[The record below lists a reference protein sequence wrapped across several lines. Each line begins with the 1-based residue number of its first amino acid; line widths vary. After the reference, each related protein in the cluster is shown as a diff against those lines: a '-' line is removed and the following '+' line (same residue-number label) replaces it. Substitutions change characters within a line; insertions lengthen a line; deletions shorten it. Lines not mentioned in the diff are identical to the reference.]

1 MHSETV
7 FEAIEPLIADELIDD
22 ILFQVK
28 SGKEATIFCC
38 SGGVRSRAELLA
50 VKVYKAQRFRAFRD
64 DSIYQAG
71 RVILDRRSARA
82 AAKRTRFGR
91 EVKASAWTNGEYE
104 TLQVLHRARAR
115 VPRPFGHSDGAV
127 AMEWIGAAD
136 RPAPQLKDAD
146 LDHDQARLIFEQVIA
161 EIELWLACNV
171 VHGDL
176 SAYNLLWDGQR
187 LVAIDFP
194 QASDPRSNPNAEW
207 LLARDIQHV
216 CQSFGR
222 WGIESDP
229 GGLTEDMWDRFLRGQ
244 L

>member
-1 MHSETV
+1 
-7 FEAIEPLIADELIDD
+7 
-22 ILFQVK
+22 
-28 SGKEATIFCC
+28 
-38 SGGVRSRAELLA
+38 
-50 VKVYKAQRFRAFRD
+50 
-64 DSIYQAG
+64 
-71 RVILDRRSARA
+71 
-82 AAKRTRFGR
+82 
-91 EVKASAWTNGEYE
+91 
-104 TLQVLHRARAR
+104 
-115 VPRPFGHSDGAV
+115 
-127 AMEWIGAAD
+127 MEWIGDAD

-146 LDHDQARLIFEQVIA
+146 LDHDQARWIFDQVIA

-194 QASDPRSNPNAEW
+194 QASDPRLNPNAAW

-216 CQSFGR
+216 CQAFAR

-229 GGLTEDMWDRFLRGQ
+229 GALIDDMWDRFLRGR